1 MFSKRNTFFA
11 LLLVSSLST
20 LALWLSFKQ
29 KPHPLETPSAE
40 PFFSETFP
48 AHPRFSRE
56 VSSLLSRQNLSY
68 SNERLIH
75 SSVIKASQYLDIP
88 AGLLWCLLFQE
99 SRLNH
104 LAGINE
110 SFVSTGLGQFSFSAF
125 YEINHQLDRYIKS
138 PKQTLV
144 ALLGK
149 DVRPIIA
156 DSENPDAPHSYYSIP
171 TGVTASALY
180 LNNRKI
186 QLERILQQKH
196 IPYSKDILWVW
207 AALSYNKGT
216 RTTLSLW
223 NQIQKAYG
231 LEGLQ
236 KRLNQPG
243 LLVQT
248 LSDKGLLFSALK
260 GIWQE
265 HQISPFTE
273 ELWRHSQSIKECS
286 FNPSLLDKQWEERK

>member
-1 MFSKRNTFFA
+1 MLCLFLA
-11 LLLVSSLST
+11 ST
-20 LALWLSFKQ
+20 VFGFLTWMRK
-29 KPHPLETPSAE
+29 KPEQIHETPRTTK
-40 PFFSETFP
+40 PIFSETFP

-56 VSSLLSRQNLSY
+56 VSSLLTSQTLSS

-75 SSVIKASQYLDIP
+75 ASVIKASQHLDIP
-88 AGLLWCLLFQE
+88 TGLLWCLLFQE
-99 SRLNH
+99 SRFNH

-125 YEINHQLDRYIKS
+125 YEINHQLDRYLKS

-144 ALLGK
+144 ALLGQ

-156 DSENPDAPHSYYSIP
+156 DSENPTAPHSYYNIQ

-196 IPYSKDILWVW
+196 IRYSSDILWVW

-236 KRLNQPG
+236 DRLTQPELFIQAIG
-243 LLVQT
+243 
-248 LSDKGLLFSALK
+248 DKGLLFSALK

-265 HQISPFTE
+265 NKISPFAE

-286 FNPSLLDKQWEERK
+286 FNPSLFEKHSEVSK